1 MHSVYRK
8 PSFNLAS
15 FNCPRCGALAGQEWL
30 DLFGRDLEGSGS
42 FAELGDDEI
51 MSWQTGQMIRPAWTA
66 SRCYSCKDHS
76 IWLGEELVF
85 PSRESNEP
93 ESVPHEDM
101 PADAATLF
109 REAVAV
115 LPFSRR
121 AAAALCRASME
132 RLVKALDPGCPERTR
147 LDERLVRLEGRVSSS
162 TMQLLNVL
170 RHVGNTALHGE
181 RDTDGTATIYVN
193 EDDETI
199 AETFFL
205 AINTLVD
212 ELVTRPRRSEAL
224 YRALPSSVREAY
236 ERKAG
241 RQGGTNPLAGDA
253 PDRSS

>member
-1 MHSVYRK
+1 MASVHRS
-8 PSFNLAS
+8 PIFNSPS
-15 FNCPRCGALAGQEWL
+15 FNCPRCGALADQEWL
-30 DLFGRDLEGSGS
+30 ALFGRDSEQGGS
-42 FAELGDDEI
+42 FVELGDDEVI
-51 MSWQTGQMIRPAWTA
+51 SWKTGRLIRPTWTA

-76 IWLGEELVF
+76 IWLGSELVY
-85 PSRESNEP
+85 PSRELIEP
-93 ESVPHEDM
+93 ESAPHEDM
-101 PADAATLF
+101 PADAAALF

-132 RLVKALDPGCPERTR
+132 RLVKALDPECAERTR
-147 LDERLVRLEGRVSSS
+147 LDERLIRLEGRVSSS

-181 RDTDGTATIYVN
+181 RDDDGTATIYVD

-212 ELVTRPRRSEAL
+212 ELVTRPRRSQEL
-224 YRALPSSVREAY
+224 YKALPSNVREAY

-241 RQGGTNPLAGDA
+241 SQGGG
-253 PDRSS
+253 